1 MNYVNELQNEG
12 IKIKNYFDGC
22 ICYSLF
28 QRHIEKNHLSTT
40 ESKIYLSDFLKIN

>member
-12 IKIKNYFDGC
+12 INIKNYFDGW

-28 QRHIEKNHLSTT
+28 QRHIEKNYLSTAK
-40 ESKIYLSDFLKIN
+40 SKIYLSDILKIN